1 MYPFLRTVKELIKYR
16 NATRLPIGGVHVSHH
31 ICWPWDLDM
40 WGELNNGR
48 TLSIFDLGRFGW
60 AQRTGLMALLRG
72 HKWGLTIAG
81 ASVRYRHRIRAFN
94 LIEMRSRL
102 IYWDEKFVYIEQIM
116 LLKGGRCANQILYR
130 SGVVDSNGMVPTTQV
145 AKALGHTA
153 EPPDCPKWAAD
164 WIAAEAVR
172 PWPPDLAGEVE
183 LG

>member
-16 NATRLPIGGVHVSHH
+16 KATRLPIGGVHVSHH

-60 AQRTGLMALLRG
+60 AQRTSLISLLRK
-72 HKWGLTIAG
+72 HKWGFTMAG
-81 ASVRYRHRIRAFN
+81 AGVRYRHRIRGFQLNRDAQSVN
-94 LIEMRSRL
+94 LL
-102 IYWDEKFVYIEQIM
+102 DEKFVYIEQVM
-116 LLKGGRCANQILYR
+116 LLKNGRCANQILYR
-130 SGVVDSNGMVPTTQV
+130 SGVLDSNGMVPTAQV
-145 AKALGHTA
+145 AKALGHTT

-172 PWPPDLAGEVE
+172 P
-183 LG
+183 

>member
-1 MYPFLRTVKELIKYR
+1 MYPFLRVVKELIKYR
-16 NATRLPIGGVHVSHH
+16 NATSLPIDGVHVSHH

-60 AQRTGLMALLRG
+60 AQRTGLITLLRK

-81 ASVRYRHRIRAFN
+81 ACVRYRRRIRVFD

-116 LLKGGRCANQILYR
+116 LLNDGRCANQILYR
-130 SGVVDSNGMVPTTQV
+130 SGVVDRNGMVPTSQV

-164 WIAAEAVR
+164 WIAAEDVR

-183 LG
+183 VG